1 MDESAPFVSP
11 LLDRSD
17 DLSTGYLEDALVEYS
32 ERSKR
37 RRLLLFSDDDH
48 QTNIISKDFAMV
60 KFIKFIPEFELEI
73 YSLF

>member
-11 LLDRSD
+11 PLDRPD

-60 KFIKFIPEFELEI
+60 KFIKFIHEFELEI

>member
-60 KFIKFIPEFELEI
+60 KFIKFIHEFELEI